1 MLSPARARVV
11 GPWMRES
18 AAGAPGS
25 ARPGRCRPGRFNG
38 GGRTVGGVAGLA
50 DDGAEV
56 VRSGDGLAPVWPGLG
71 PRDWLGL
78 GDGLGAGLVTVG
90 VADGFGAGPLTV
102 ALADGLGDGLG
113 AGLVTVGLADG
124 LGDGLATVGLGDG
137 HQCRRRCR

>member
-90 VADGFGAGPLTV
+90 
-102 ALADGLGDGLG
+102 
-113 AGLVTVGLADG
+113 LADG

-137 HQCRRRCR
+137 LVTVGLGDGLVTVGLADGLGDGHQCRRRCR

>member
-25 ARPGRCRPGRFNG
+25 ARPSRCRPGRFNG

-90 VADGFGAGPLTV
+90 
-102 ALADGLGDGLG
+102 
-113 AGLVTVGLADG
+113 LADG

-137 HQCRRRCR
+137 LVTVGLGDGLVTVGLADGLGDGHQCRRRCR